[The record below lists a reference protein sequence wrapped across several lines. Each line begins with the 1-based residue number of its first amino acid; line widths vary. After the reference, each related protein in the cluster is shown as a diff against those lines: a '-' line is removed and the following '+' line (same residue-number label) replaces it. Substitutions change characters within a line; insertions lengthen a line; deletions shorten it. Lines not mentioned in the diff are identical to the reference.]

1 MKLPNHL
8 HRTVAELCSHPEVQ
22 HLLMQ
27 TFAAA
32 YSLHLLDC
40 EDPSKYDA
48 NKVWWIFF
56 DALREAYTKLDDEL
70 FERKYYSPVRNSE
83 NVSQL

>member
-1 MKLPNHL
+1 MRLPNYL
-8 HRTVAELCSHPEVQ
+8 PRTVAELCSHPEVQ

-48 NKVWWIFF
+48 NKVWWKFI
-56 DALREAYTKLDDEL
+56 DALRVAYINLDDEL
-70 FERKYYSPVRNSE
+70 FEHKNYSPVRNT
-83 NVSQL
+83 

>member
-1 MKLPNHL
+1 MRLPNYL
-8 HRTVAELCSHPEVQ
+8 PQTIAELCSHPEVQ

-40 EDPSKYDA
+40 EDASKIDA
-48 NKVWWIFF
+48 EQIWLTFLN
-56 DALREAYTKLDDEL
+56 ALSEGYAQLDNEL
-70 FERKYYSPVRNSE
+70 WERKNYLPVRNS
-83 NVSQL
+83 